1 MHESFLVARRRTLTM
16 LAAAPLALVSMRA
29 LSAAPAVSVFK
40 LAECGCCDQWAE
52 HLRKN
57 GFTVSV
63 RALPDLTPV
72 RVKYGIPNIFG
83 TCHTALVEGY
93 AIEGHVPAG
102 DIQRLLRAKPKIA
115 GLAVPGMP
123 AGSPGMEGPRSEPY
137 DVLTFD
143 RKGATQIYARYR

>member
-1 MHESFLVARRRTLTM
+1 MQESFIVARRRILTM

-29 LSAAPAVSVFK
+29 LSAVPAVSMFK
-40 LAECGCCDQWAE
+40 LTDCGCCDLWAK
-52 HLRKN
+52 HLRDS

-63 RALPDLTPV
+63 QALPDLAPV
-72 RVKYGIPNIFG
+72 RKKYGIPKDFG

-93 AIEGHVPAG
+93 AIEGHVPAA
-102 DIQRLLRAKPKIA
+102 DIQRLLRSKLKVA

-123 AGSPGMEGPRSEPY
+123 AGSPGMEGPRRDPY

-143 RKGATQIYARYR
+143 RNGVTQIYARYR